1 MPGGSIQNMM
11 NTLRNNKLLLGTKRS
26 LFKNKF
32 QILREDYQAASNIT
46 LKGKKATKEEL
57 SKIRIKVLQE
67 RKREN
72 KIQLVIL
79 VFILLIIST
88 FTYSILTS

>member
-11 NTLRNNKLLLGTKRS
+11 NTLRKNKLLLGTKRS

-46 LKGKKATKEEL
+46 LKGKK
-57 SKIRIKVLQE
+57 LQKKNFLKSE
-67 RKREN
+67 
-72 KIQLVIL
+72 
-79 VFILLIIST
+79 
-88 FTYSILTS
+88 